1 MIPIEIKISISL
13 DVVSDARGLLIRK
26 RIYDDWGELTAAAF
40 PAWFGRSFGI
50 LFEWVEVPTGIVAQL
65 MGHKPSVIA
74 EKHYIQRELDL
85 LIYRTSK

>member
-1 MIPIEIKISISL
+1 MGLVIS
-13 DVVSDARGLLIRK
+13 K
-26 RIYDDWGELTAAAF
+26 RIYDEWGELTAAAL
-40 PAWFGRSFGI
+40 PAWFGPFLWQ
-50 LFEWVEVPTGIVAQL
+50 LFEWVEVPTRIVAQL